1 MCKFSIVLAAA
12 GLFINLAGM
21 FFFFIVIL
29 TPFFVCM
36 HFFFFFEKCVKML
49 KTRRK
54 HGEKIVSCL
63 HANTKSAN
71 LCIARSLFLKSHVMD
86 DFFCCWNETVKRYY
100 TPTVIWNLLENYN
113 FIQQCSSSLVY
124 SHFIQWFRINT
135 F

>member
-36 HFFFFFEKCVKML
+36 HFFFFWKMRQNVKNEE

-54 HGEKIVSCL
+54 NSFLSACEYQVRQPMHCK
-63 HANTKSAN
+63 KS
-71 LCIARSLFLKSHVMD
+71 FLKSHVMD
-86 DFFCCWNETVKRYY
+86 DFFFVAEMK
-100 TPTVIWNLLENYN
+100 LLKDTTHLLWSG
-113 FIQQCSSSLVY
+113 IG
-124 SHFIQWFRINT
+124 
-135 F
+135 

>member
-1 MCKFSIVLAAA
+1 MCKFSIVFTAA

-36 HFFFFFEKCVKML
+36 HFFFEKMRQNVKNEE

-54 HGEKIVSCL
+54 NSFLSACEYQVRQPMHCKKSFFKVSC
-63 HANTKSAN
+63 HGW
-71 LCIARSLFLKSHVMD
+71 
-86 DFFCCWNETVKRYY
+86 FFFGCWNETVKRYY
-100 TPTVIWNLLENYN
+100 TPTVIWNWLKNYN